1 MKYLIKFE
9 SHSLDII
16 ENDMTGSNPKKFG
29 DLNVKLNDYIVIT
42 WEDSSSGCYILKV
55 IDIIAANHNIDYIR
69 YRVQIVLPNEEDRD
83 MEKMLYADQE
93 SINWYVL
100 YLGQDYDKALNS
112 FNRRTTEIKFDL

>member
-1 MKYLIKFE
+1 
-9 SHSLDII
+9 
-16 ENDMTGSNPKKFG
+16 
-29 DLNVKLNDYIVIT
+29 
-42 WEDSSSGCYILKV
+42 
-55 IDIIAANHNIDYIR
+55 
-69 YRVQIVLPNEEDRD
+69 